1 MVNSTLAVRNWRQET
16 SGVRQRTAAERRY
29 RLRIERRLVWE
40 QGPGQELRD
49 NAAPLALLGI
59 SVVLLSAAGIG
70 PYLAWLLG

>member
-1 MVNSTLAVRNWRQET
+1 M
-16 SGVRQRTAAERRY
+16 RQRTAAERRY